1 MESAAVRVIA
11 SVAISYATVG
21 MAVAAVFLTLGIGS
35 VVADARGSYV
45 FRLLL
50 IPGTILLWPL
60 VLRRW
65 ARLRSRSARGSP

>member
-1 MESAAVRVIA
+1 
-11 SVAISYATVG
+11 
-21 MAVAAVFLTLGIGS
+21 LTLGIGS

-65 ARLRSRSARGSP
+65 ARLRSQSAHGSP